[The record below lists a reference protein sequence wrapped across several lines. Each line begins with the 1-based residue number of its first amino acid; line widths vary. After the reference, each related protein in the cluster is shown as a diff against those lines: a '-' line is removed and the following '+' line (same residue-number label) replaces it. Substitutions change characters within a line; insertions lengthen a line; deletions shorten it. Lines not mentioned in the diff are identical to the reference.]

1 MERFVKGKSYL
12 TFIMFSKRSNK
23 IGVYKCGVCGGEKEI
38 NINNVK
44 TLHDRTC
51 GCMNNHSNS
60 LDIELTRDGFA
71 LTKTMMDVS
80 SKIANGY
87 RAVRINCKVHYL
99 HRAIAEKFIENP
111 NNYIDVNH
119 INGEKEDNRVD
130 NLEWCTRSYNVKH
143 ARRIGLNT
151 GSTGIKSHRRKIKTN
166 EDIEFIKNSKL
177 TVKQLSM
184 KYKIS
189 TTSIRNLK
197 KGKTYEII

>member
-38 NINNVK
+38 NVNNVK

-80 SKIANGY
+80 SKIADGY
-87 RAVRINCKVHYL
+87 TAKYIIECCKNKRNKY
-99 HRAIAEKFIENP
+99 
-111 NNYIDVNH
+111 
-119 INGEKEDNRVD
+119 
-130 NLEWCTRSYNVKH
+130 
-143 ARRIGLNT
+143 
-151 GSTGIKSHRRKIKTN
+151 
-166 EDIEFIKNSKL
+166 KNSL
-177 TVKQLSM
+177 W
-184 KYKIS
+184 KYK
-189 TTSIRNLK
+189 K
-197 KGKTYEII
+197 